1 MKMILFNQNPMI
13 TKLLESVS
21 KKLELSIE
29 NFNHYQELSVRLKE
43 DPEWLL
49 IADDECLEKLDQVDW
64 LELKEIIS
72 QNKNSVCMYK
82 KGNEA
87 QPFLEGF
94 EMKIKKPFLPT
105 EMLKVLQ
112 KKLGSDMSEL
122 EPSQN
127 LDPTQEVLETNW
139 DELENLGDL
148 EALAK
153 EEPNNEEQLLPTLDA
168 QEEKEEVKE
177 TPQKEEKPKDDE
189 TQEGDET
196 PKDEEVSKELET
208 QEKLEIPKE
217 ETQEE
222 QVKEQE
228 PIKEETQEIKEEK
241 QEETQDS
248 PSAQELEAMQEL
260 VKEIQENSNENKEE
274 TQESAE
280 IPQDKEIQEVVT
292 EKTQVQELEV
302 PKEKT
307 QESAEALQETQAHE
321 LEKQE
326 IAETPQ
332 EKEKQE
338 IAETPQEK
346 EKQEIAETPQEKEKQ
361 EIAETPQEKEKQ
373 EIAETPQELEIPQA
387 QEKETPQEETQEKET
402 PQEETQEK
410 ETPQEETQEKETP
423 QEETQETETQN
434 QETPP
439 KVQEETK
446 EKTQEDNYES
456 IEDIPEPVM
465 AKAMG
470 EELPFLNE
478 AVAKTPN
485 NENDTETPK
494 ESDIK
499 TSQEKEES
507 DKTSSPLELRLNLQ
521 DLLKS
526 LNQESLKSLLE
537 NKTLSIKITLEDKK
551 PDA

>member
-21 KKLELSIE
+21 KKLELPME
-29 NFNHYQELSVRLKE
+29 NFNRYQELSTRLKE
-43 DPEWLL
+43 DPEWIL

-94 EMKIKKPFLPT
+94 EMKMKKPFLPT
-105 EMLKVLQ
+105 EVLKILK
-112 KKLGSDMSEL
+112 KKLGSNASEL

-127 LDPTQEVLETNW
+127 LDPAQEVLETNW

-148 EALAK
+148 EALVQ
-153 EEPNNEEQLLPTLDA
+153 EEPNNEEQLLPTLND

-177 TPQKEEKPKDDE
+177 EVKETPQEEEKPKDDE
-189 TQEGDET
+189 TQENET
-196 PKDEEVSKELET
+196 PKDEEVSKELEM
-208 QEKLEIPKE
+208 QEEAKE
-217 ETQEE
+217 EEQEEVKEEE

-228 PIKEETQEIKEEK
+228 SIKEETQEIKEEK
-241 QEETQDS
+241 QEKTQDS

-260 VKEIQENSNENKEE
+260 VKEIQENSNGQEDKKETQEKE
-274 TQESAE
+274 TQES
-280 IPQDKEIQEVVT
+280 
-292 EKTQVQELEV
+292 
-302 PKEKT
+302 
-307 QESAEALQETQAHE
+307 
-321 LEKQE
+321 
-326 IAETPQ
+326 AETPQ

-338 IAETPQEK
+338 LEIPQETPQETPQEK
-346 EKQEIAETPQEKEKQ
+346 ETQK
-361 EIAETPQEKEKQ
+361 
-373 EIAETPQELEIPQA
+373 L
-387 QEKETPQEETQEKET
+387 ETPQEETQENTETPQELEKQELETQEKTQESAET
-402 PQEETQEK
+402 PQEEIQENTEKTQK
-410 ETPQEETQEKETP
+410 LETQE
-423 QEETQETETQN
+423 
-434 QETPP
+434 
-439 KVQEETK
+439 
-446 EKTQEDNYES
+446 DHYES

-465 AKAMG
+465 AQAMG

-494 ESDIK
+494 ESAIK
-499 TSQEKEES
+499 TPQEKEES

>member
-29 NFNHYQELSVRLKE
+29 NFNHYQELSVHLKK

-64 LELKEIIS
+64 LELKETIS

-82 KGNEA
+82 KGNEV

-112 KKLGSDMSEL
+112 KKLGSNASEL

-153 EEPNNEEQLLPTLDA
+153 EEPNNEEQLLPTLND
-168 QEEKEEVKE
+168 QEEKEEIKE

-189 TQEGDET
+189 TQESET

-217 ETQEE
+217 ETQE
-222 QVKEQE
+222 QE

-248 PSAQELEAMQEL
+248 PSTQELEAMQEL
-260 VKEIQENSNENKEE
+260 VKEIQENSNEDKKE
-274 TQESAE
+274 TQESTE

-292 EKTQVQELEV
+292 EKTQVQELEI

-326 IAETPQ
+326 NAETPQ

-338 IAETPQEK
+338 NT
-346 EKQEIAETPQEKEKQ
+346 
-361 EIAETPQEKEKQ
+361 
-373 EIAETPQELEIPQA
+373 ETPQELEIPQA

-402 PQEETQEK
+402 PQTQD
-410 ETPQEETQEKETP
+410 ETPQE
-423 QEETQETETQN
+423 
-434 QETPP
+434 
-439 KVQEETK
+439 
-446 EKTQEDNYES
+446 DHYES

-478 AVAKTPN
+478 AVSKTPN

-499 TSQEKEES
+499 TPQEKEES

-551 PDA
+551 PNA

>member
-13 TKLLESVS
+13 AKLLESVS

-29 NFNHYQELSVRLKE
+29 NFNHYQELSAHLKK

-64 LELKEIIS
+64 LELKETIS

-112 KKLGSDMSEL
+112 KKLGSNASEL

-127 LDPTQEVLETNW
+127 LDPTQEILETNW

-153 EEPNNEEQLLPTLDA
+153 EEPNNEEQLLPTLDV

-189 TQEGDET
+189 TQEGET

-248 PSAQELEAMQEL
+248 PSVQELEAMQEL
-260 VKEIQENSNENKEE
+260 VKEIQENSNDQENKKE
-274 TQESAE
+274 TQEIAE

-292 EKTQVQELEV
+292 EKTQAQELEI

-332 EKEKQE
+332 EKETPQ
-338 IAETPQEK
+338 AQDETPQE
-346 EKQEIAETPQEKEKQ
+346 
-361 EIAETPQEKEKQ
+361 
-373 EIAETPQELEIPQA
+373 
-387 QEKETPQEETQEKET
+387 
-402 PQEETQEK
+402 
-410 ETPQEETQEKETP
+410 
-423 QEETQETETQN
+423 
-434 QETPP
+434 
-439 KVQEETK
+439 
-446 EKTQEDNYES
+446 DHYES

-478 AVAKTPN
+478 AVAKIPN

-499 TSQEKEES
+499 APQEKEGS

>member
-21 KKLELSIE
+21 KKLELSME
-29 NFNHYQELSVRLKE
+29 DFNRYQELSTRLKE
-43 DPEWLL
+43 DPEWIL

-105 EMLKVLQ
+105 EVLKVFQ
-112 KKLGSDMSEL
+112 KKLGSNMSEL

-148 EALAK
+148 EALVQ
-153 EEPNNEEQLLPTLDA
+153 EEPNNEEQLLPTLND
-168 QEEKEEVKE
+168 QEEKEEVKEEEKEEVKE
-177 TPQKEEKPKDDE
+177 TPQEEKPKDDE
-189 TQEGDET
+189 TQESET
-196 PKDEEVSKELET
+196 LKDEEVSKELET
-208 QEKLEIPKE
+208 QEELEIPKE
-217 ETQEE
+217 ETQE
-222 QVKEQE
+222 QVKKQE
-228 PIKEETQEIKEEK
+228 PTKEETQENKEEK
-241 QEETQDS
+241 QEKTQDS
-248 PSAQELEAMQEL
+248 PSVQELEAMQEL
-260 VKEIQENSNENKEE
+260 VKEIQENSNS
-274 TQESAE
+274 QE
-280 IPQDKEIQEVVT
+280 DKKEIQENT
-292 EKTQVQELEV
+292 EKTQKL
-302 PKEKT
+302 
-307 QESAEALQETQAHE
+307 
-321 LEKQE
+321 
-326 IAETPQ
+326 ETPQ
-332 EKEKQE
+332 DV
-338 IAETPQEK
+338 ETPQ
-346 EKQEIAETPQEKEKQ
+346 
-361 EIAETPQEKEKQ
+361 
-373 EIAETPQELEIPQA
+373 ETPQELEKQELETPQDVETP
-387 QEKETPQEETQEKET
+387 QELEKQELETPQEEIQENT
-402 PQEETQEK
+402 
-410 ETPQEETQEKETP
+410 
-423 QEETQETETQN
+423 
-434 QETPP
+434 
-439 KVQEETK
+439 
-446 EKTQEDNYES
+446 EKTQKLEIQEDHYES

-465 AKAMG
+465 AQAMG

-478 AVAKTPN
+478 SVAKIPN

-494 ESDIK
+494 ESAIK
-499 TSQEKEES
+499 TPQEKEES
-507 DKTSSPLELRLNLQ
+507 NKTSSPLELHLNLQ

>member
-13 TKLLESVS
+13 AKLLESVS
-21 KKLELSIE
+21 KKLELPME
-29 NFNHYQELSVRLKE
+29 NFNHYQELSTRLKK

-64 LELKEIIS
+64 LELKETIS

-105 EMLKVLQ
+105 EVLKILQ

-139 DELENLGDL
+139 DELESLGDL

-153 EEPNNEEQLLPTLDA
+153 EEPNNEEQLLPTLNTQEEKEEIKETP

-189 TQEGDET
+189 TQESEI

-217 ETQEE
+217 ETQ
-222 QVKEQE
+222 EQE

-260 VKEIQENSNENKEE
+260 VKEIQENSNGQENKEE

-280 IPQDKEIQEVVT
+280 ISQDKEIQEVVT
-292 EKTQVQELEV
+292 EKTQAQELEI

-332 EKEKQE
+332 E
-338 IAETPQEK
+338 
-346 EKQEIAETPQEKEKQ
+346 
-361 EIAETPQEKEKQ
+361 
-373 EIAETPQELEIPQA
+373 LEIPQA
-387 QEKETPQEETQEKET
+387 QEKETPQEETREIAETPQEKET
-402 PQEETQEK
+402 P
-410 ETPQEETQEKETP
+410 
-423 QEETQETETQN
+423 
-434 QETPP
+434 
-439 KVQEETK
+439 
-446 EKTQEDNYES
+446 KTQEDHYES

-485 NENDTETPK
+485 NESDTETSKNENDTETPK
-494 ESDIK
+494 KSVTE
-499 TSQEKEES
+499 TSKNENATETPQEKEES

>member
-1 MKMILFNQNPMI
+1 MKIILFNQNPMI

-21 KKLELSIE
+21 KKLELSME
-29 NFNHYQELSVRLKE
+29 DFNRYQELSTRLKE
-43 DPEWLL
+43 DPEWIL

-82 KGNEA
+82 KGNEV

-105 EMLKVLQ
+105 EVLKVLQ
-112 KKLGSDMSEL
+112 KKLGSNMSEL

-148 EALAK
+148 EALVQ
-153 EEPNNEEQLLPTLDA
+153 EEPNNEEQLLPTLND
-168 QEEKEEVKE
+168 QEEKEEVKEEEKEEVKE
-177 TPQKEEKPKDDE
+177 TPQEEKPKDDE
-189 TQEGDET
+189 TQEGET
-196 PKDEEVSKELET
+196 LKDEEVSKELET
-208 QEKLEIPKE
+208 QEELEIPKE
-217 ETQEE
+217 ETQE

-228 PIKEETQEIKEEK
+228 PIKEETQENKEEK
-241 QEETQDS
+241 QEKTQDS

-260 VKEIQENSNENKEE
+260 VKEIQENSNGQEDKKE
-274 TQESAE
+274 TQEN
-280 IPQDKEIQEVVT
+280 T
-292 EKTQVQELEV
+292 
-302 PKEKT
+302 
-307 QESAEALQETQAHE
+307 
-321 LEKQE
+321 
-326 IAETPQ
+326 ETPQ

-338 IAETPQEK
+338 LEKQELEKQEKTQESAETPQDV
-346 EKQEIAETPQEKEKQ
+346 ETPQE
-361 EIAETPQEKEKQ
+361 IPQELEK
-373 EIAETPQELEIPQA
+373 QELEIPQ
-387 QEKETPQEETQEKET
+387 EKETQKLETPQETSQESA
-402 PQEETQEK
+402 
-410 ETPQEETQEKETP
+410 
-423 QEETQETETQN
+423 
-434 QETPP
+434 
-439 KVQEETK
+439 
-446 EKTQEDNYES
+446 EKTQKLEIQEDHYES

-465 AKAMG
+465 AQAMG

-478 AVAKTPN
+478 SVAKIPN
-485 NENDTETPK
+485 NKNDTETPK
-494 ESDIK
+494 ESTIK
-499 TSQEKEES
+499 TPQEKEES
-507 DKTSSPLELRLNLQ
+507 NKTSSPLELRLNLQ

>member
-29 NFNHYQELSVRLKE
+29 NFNHYQELSAHLKK

-112 KKLGSDMSEL
+112 KKLGSNASEL

-153 EEPNNEEQLLPTLDA
+153 EEPNNEEQLLPTLDV
-168 QEEKEEVKE
+168 QEEKEEIKE
-177 TPQKEEKPKDDE
+177 MPQEEEKPKDDE
-189 TQEGDET
+189 TQESET

-228 PIKEETQEIKEEK
+228 PIKEEMQEIKEEK
-241 QEETQDS
+241 QEKTQDS

-260 VKEIQENSNENKEE
+260 VKEIQENSNGQENKKE

-292 EKTQVQELEV
+292 EKTQAQELEI

-307 QESAEALQETQAHE
+307 QESAEALQETQAQE

-326 IAETPQ
+326 NAETPQ

-338 IAETPQEK
+338 DTG
-346 EKQEIAETPQEKEKQ
+346 
-361 EIAETPQEKEKQ
+361 
-373 EIAETPQELEIPQA
+373 TPQELEIPQV
-387 QEKETPQEETQEKET
+387 QEKETPQEETQEKEMPQT
-402 PQEETQEK
+402 QDEKPQE
-410 ETPQEETQEKETP
+410 
-423 QEETQETETQN
+423 
-434 QETPP
+434 
-439 KVQEETK
+439 
-446 EKTQEDNYES
+446 DHYES

-478 AVAKTPN
+478 AVAKIPN

-499 TSQEKEES
+499 APQEKEES

-551 PDA
+551 PNA

>member
-21 KKLELSIE
+21 KKLELSME
-29 NFNHYQELSVRLKE
+29 DFNRYQELSTRLKE
-43 DPEWLL
+43 DPKWIL

-105 EMLKVLQ
+105 EVLKVLQ
-112 KKLGSDMSEL
+112 KKLGSNMSV

-148 EALAK
+148 EALVQ
-153 EEPNNEEQLLPTLDA
+153 EEPNNEEQLLPTLNN
-168 QEEKEEVKE
+168 QKEKEEVKEEEKEEVKE
-177 TPQKEEKPKDDE
+177 TPQEEKPKDDE
-189 TQEGDET
+189 IQESET
-196 PKDEEVSKELET
+196 LKDEEVSKELET
-208 QEKLEIPKE
+208 QEELEIPKE
-217 ETQEE
+217 ETQE
-222 QVKEQE
+222 QAKEQE
-228 PIKEETQEIKEEK
+228 PIKEETQENKEEK
-241 QEETQDS
+241 QEKTQDS

-260 VKEIQENSNENKEE
+260 VKEIQENSNGQEDKKE
-274 TQESAE
+274 TQEN
-280 IPQDKEIQEVVT
+280 T
-292 EKTQVQELEV
+292 
-302 PKEKT
+302 
-307 QESAEALQETQAHE
+307 
-321 LEKQE
+321 
-326 IAETPQ
+326 ETPQ
-332 EKEKQE
+332 EKETQKL
-338 IAETPQEK
+338 ETPQDVET
-346 EKQEIAETPQEKEKQ
+346 QDVEI
-361 EIAETPQEKEKQ
+361 
-373 EIAETPQELEIPQA
+373 
-387 QEKETPQEETQEKET
+387 PQEETQEKET
-402 PQEETQEK
+402 PQETPQEK
-410 ETPQEETQEKETP
+410 ETQESTETPQENTETPQESAETPQEKETQELEIP
-423 QEETQETETQN
+423 QN
-434 QETPP
+434 VETP
-439 KVQEETK
+439 Q
-446 EKTQEDNYES
+446 EKTQKLEAQKDHYES

-465 AKAMG
+465 AQAMG

-478 AVAKTPN
+478 SVAKTSN
-485 NENDTETPK
+485 NKNDTETPK
-494 ESDIK
+494 ESVIK
-499 TSQEKEES
+499 TPQEKEES

>member
-29 NFNHYQELSVRLKE
+29 NFNHYQELSAHLKK

-94 EMKIKKPFLPT
+94 EMKMKKPFLPT
-105 EMLKVLQ
+105 EVLKILQ

-153 EEPNNEEQLLPTLDA
+153 EEPNNEEQLLPTLND
-168 QEEKEEVKE
+168 QEEKEEIKKEEKEEIKKEEKEEIKE
-177 TPQKEEKPKDDE
+177 TPQEEEKSKDDE
-189 TQEGDET
+189 TQESET
-196 PKDEEVSKELET
+196 LKDKEVSKELET

-217 ETQEE
+217 KTQEE
-222 QVKEQE
+222 QVTEQE

-248 PSAQELEAMQEL
+248 PSVQELEAMQEL
-260 VKEIQENSNENKEE
+260 VKEIQENSNGQEDKKETQENAETPQEKETQELEIPKEEIQEE
-274 TQESAE
+274 TQEA
-280 IPQDKEIQEVVT
+280 VT
-292 EKTQVQELEV
+292 ETPQ
-302 PKEKT
+302 T
-307 QESAEALQETQAHE
+307 QEST
-321 LEKQE
+321 
-326 IAETPQ
+326 ETPQ

-338 IAETPQEK
+338 IAETPQK
-346 EKQEIAETPQEKEKQ
+346 
-361 EIAETPQEKEKQ
+361 
-373 EIAETPQELEIPQA
+373 LEIPQA
-387 QEKETPQEETQEKET
+387 QEKETPQEETQE
-402 PQEETQEK
+402 
-410 ETPQEETQEKETP
+410 
-423 QEETQETETQN
+423 
-434 QETPP
+434 
-439 KVQEETK
+439 
-446 EKTQEDNYES
+446 DHYES

-485 NENDTETPK
+485 NENDTETP
-494 ESDIK
+494 
-499 TSQEKEES
+499 QEKEES
-507 DKTSSPLELRLNLQ
+507 DKTSSPLELCLNLQ

-551 PDA
+551 PNA

>member
-21 KKLELSIE
+21 KKLELPME
-29 NFNHYQELSVRLKE
+29 NFNHYQELSTRLKE
-43 DPEWLL
+43 DPEWIL

-112 KKLGSDMSEL
+112 KKLGSNISEL

-153 EEPNNEEQLLPTLDA
+153 EEPNNEEQLLPTLDV
-168 QEEKEEVKE
+168 QEEKEEIKE

-189 TQEGDET
+189 TQESET

-260 VKEIQENSNENKEE
+260 VKEIQENSNEDKKE
-274 TQESAE
+274 TQENAE
-280 IPQDKEIQEVVT
+280 IPQEEAQEKETQGNAETPQEAPQDVENQAQENQAQEIQDKEIQDKEIQDKEIQE
-292 EKTQVQELEV
+292 
-302 PKEKT
+302 T
-307 QESAEALQETQAHE
+307 QEIQENT
-321 LEKQE
+321 
-326 IAETPQ
+326 
-332 EKEKQE
+332 
-338 IAETPQEK
+338 
-346 EKQEIAETPQEKEKQ
+346 
-361 EIAETPQEKEKQ
+361 
-373 EIAETPQELEIPQA
+373 ETPQELEIPQV
-387 QEKETPQEETQEKET
+387 QEKETPQEEIQEKET
-402 PQEETQEK
+402 PK
-410 ETPQEETQEKETP
+410 
-423 QEETQETETQN
+423 N
-434 QETPP
+434 QE
-439 KVQEETK
+439 
-446 EKTQEDNYES
+446 DHYES

-478 AVAKTPN
+478 AVAKIPN
-485 NENDTETPK
+485 NENDTETLK

-499 TSQEKEES
+499 TPQEKEESTETPQEKEES

-551 PDA
+551 PNA

>member
-13 TKLLESVS
+13 EKLLESVS

-29 NFNHYQELSVRLKE
+29 NFNHYQELSARLKG

-64 LELKEIIS
+64 LELKETIS

-82 KGNEA
+82 KGNES

-105 EMLKVLQ
+105 EVLKILQ
-112 KKLGSDMSEL
+112 KKLGSNASEL

-127 LDPTQEVLETNW
+127 LDPTQEILETNW

-148 EALAK
+148 GALAK
-153 EEPNNEEQLLPTLDA
+153 EEPNNEEQLLPTLDVQEEKEEVK

-177 TPQKEEKPKDDE
+177 TPQEEEKPKDDE
-189 TQEGDET
+189 TQESET

-208 QEKLEIPKE
+208 QEQVKEEIKE
-217 ETQEE
+217 ETQKEVKEE
-222 QVKEQE
+222 IKEETQEQE
-228 PIKEETQEIKEEK
+228 PIKEETQENKEEK

-260 VKEIQENSNENKEE
+260 VKEIQENSNDQENKKETQETQETQENAETPQDIETQELEIPKEE
-274 TQESAE
+274 TQEVA
-280 IPQDKEIQEVVT
+280 
-292 EKTQVQELEV
+292 EKTQVQG
-302 PKEKT
+302 
-307 QESAEALQETQAHE
+307 
-321 LEKQE
+321 LEKEE

-332 EKEKQE
+332 EKEIQE
-338 IAETPQEK
+338 TQD
-346 EKQEIAETPQEKEKQ
+346 
-361 EIAETPQEKEKQ
+361 
-373 EIAETPQELEIPQA
+373 ETPQELEVQDEKLQENETPKDENMQESVQNL
-387 QEKETPQEETQEKET
+387 QEKETQELETPQTQDET
-402 PQEETQEK
+402 PQEDHYK
-410 ETPQEETQEKETP
+410 
-423 QEETQETETQN
+423 
-434 QETPP
+434 
-439 KVQEETK
+439 
-446 EKTQEDNYES
+446 S

-494 ESDIK
+494 ESVTE
-499 TSQEKEES
+499 TSKNENDTETQQEKEES

-551 PDA
+551 PNA

>member
-21 KKLELSIE
+21 KKLELSME
-29 NFNHYQELSVRLKE
+29 DFNRYQELSTRLKE
-43 DPEWLL
+43 DSEWIL

-64 LELKEIIS
+64 LELKETIS

-105 EMLKVLQ
+105 EVLKVLQ
-112 KKLGSDMSEL
+112 KKLGSNMSEL

-148 EALAK
+148 EALVQ
-153 EEPNNEEQLLPTLDA
+153 EEPNNEEQLLPTLND
-168 QEEKEEVKE
+168 QEEKEEVKEEEKEEVKE
-177 TPQKEEKPKDDE
+177 TPQEEEKPKDDE
-189 TQEGDET
+189 VQEGET
-196 PKDEEVSKELET
+196 LKDEEVSKELET
-208 QEKLEIPKE
+208 QEELEIPKE
-217 ETQEE
+217 ETQE

-241 QEETQDS
+241 QEETQEEVKEETQEQVKEQEPIKEETQEIKEEKQEKTQDS

-260 VKEIQENSNENKEE
+260 VKEIQENSNGQEDKKE
-274 TQESAE
+274 TQEN
-280 IPQDKEIQEVVT
+280 T
-292 EKTQVQELEV
+292 
-302 PKEKT
+302 
-307 QESAEALQETQAHE
+307 
-321 LEKQE
+321 
-326 IAETPQ
+326 ETPQ

-338 IAETPQEK
+338 LETPQEK
-346 EKQEIAETPQEKEKQ
+346 EKQELETQEKTQESAGTPQEKTQK
-361 EIAETPQEKEKQ
+361 
-373 EIAETPQELEIPQA
+373 L
-387 QEKETPQEETQEKET
+387 ETQE
-402 PQEETQEK
+402 
-410 ETPQEETQEKETP
+410 
-423 QEETQETETQN
+423 
-434 QETPP
+434 
-439 KVQEETK
+439 
-446 EKTQEDNYES
+446 DHYES

-465 AKAMG
+465 AQAMG
-470 EELPFLNE
+470 EELPFLSE
-478 AVAKTPN
+478 AVAKIPN

-494 ESDIK
+494 ESVIK
-499 TSQEKEES
+499 TPQEKEES

-537 NKTLSIKITLEDKK
+537 NKTLNIKITLEDKK

>member
-21 KKLELSIE
+21 KKLELLME
-29 NFNHYQELSVRLKE
+29 NFNHYQELSARLKK
-43 DPEWLL
+43 DPEWIL

-105 EMLKVLQ
+105 EVLKILQ
-112 KKLGSDMSEL
+112 KKLGSNASDL

-153 EEPNNEEQLLPTLDA
+153 EEPNNEEQLLPTLND

-177 TPQKEEKPKDDE
+177 EKEEIKEEEKEEIKETPQEEEKPKDDE
-189 TQEGDET
+189 IQEGET
-196 PKDEEVSKELET
+196 LKNKEVSKKLEMQEELET
-208 QEKLEIPKE
+208 PQTQEVAETSQEQEQVREEMQEVQEEKQEQVKE

-222 QVKEQE
+222 PIKEQE
-228 PIKEETQEIKEEK
+228 PIKEETQEITETPQETQEK
-241 QEETQDS
+241 TQDS

-260 VKEIQENSNENKEE
+260 VKEIQENSNGQENKKE
-274 TQESAE
+274 TQES
-280 IPQDKEIQEVVT
+280 T
-292 EKTQVQELEV
+292 
-302 PKEKT
+302 
-307 QESAEALQETQAHE
+307 
-321 LEKQE
+321 
-326 IAETPQ
+326 ETPQ
-332 EKEKQE
+332 
-338 IAETPQEK
+338 
-346 EKQEIAETPQEKEKQ
+346 
-361 EIAETPQEKEKQ
+361 
-373 EIAETPQELEIPQA
+373 ETPQELEIPQ
-387 QEKETPQEETQEKET
+387 EKETQELEIPKEETQESAKSFQETQAQELEKQENTET
-402 PQEETQEK
+402 PQAQDKETQE
-410 ETPQEETQEKETP
+410 
-423 QEETQETETQN
+423 
-434 QETPP
+434 
-439 KVQEETK
+439 
-446 EKTQEDNYES
+446 DHYES

-478 AVAKTPN
+478 AVAKIPN

-499 TSQEKEES
+499 TPQEKEES
-507 DKTSSPLELRLNLQ
+507 DKISSPLELRLNLQ

-551 PDA
+551 PNA

>member
-21 KKLELSIE
+21 KKLELSME
-29 NFNHYQELSVRLKE
+29 DFNRYQELPTRLKE
-43 DPEWLL
+43 DPEWIL

-105 EMLKVLQ
+105 EVLKILQ
-112 KKLGSDMSEL
+112 KKLGSNMSEL

-148 EALAK
+148 EALVQ
-153 EEPNNEEQLLPTLDA
+153 EEPNNEEQLLPTLNA

-177 TPQKEEKPKDDE
+177 TPQEEEKPKDDE
-189 TQEGDET
+189 VQEGET
-196 PKDEEVSKELET
+196 QKNEEVSKELET
-208 QEKLEIPKE
+208 QEELEIPKE
-217 ETQEE
+217 ETQE

-228 PIKEETQEIKEEK
+228 PIKEETQEQVKEQEPIKEETQENKEEK
-241 QEETQDS
+241 QEKTQDS
-248 PSAQELEAMQEL
+248 PSTQELEAMQEL
-260 VKEIQENSNENKEE
+260 VKEIQENSNGQEDKKE
-274 TQESAE
+274 TQENTETPQDVE
-280 IPQDKEIQEVVT
+280 IPQELEKQEL
-292 EKTQVQELEV
+292 EKQVQELETPQDV
-302 PKEKT
+302 EIP
-307 QESAEALQETQAHE
+307 QEST
-321 LEKQE
+321 
-326 IAETPQ
+326 ETPQ
-332 EKEKQE
+332 EGIQE
-338 IAETPQEK
+338 S
-346 EKQEIAETPQEKEKQ
+346 
-361 EIAETPQEKEKQ
+361 
-373 EIAETPQELEIPQA
+373 AETPQELEKQELETPQDV
-387 QEKETPQEETQEKET
+387 ETPQETPQEKEI
-402 PQEETQEK
+402 PQENT
-410 ETPQEETQEKETP
+410 ETPQKLEAQK
-423 QEETQETETQN
+423 
-434 QETPP
+434 
-439 KVQEETK
+439 
-446 EKTQEDNYES
+446 DHYES

-465 AKAMG
+465 AQAMG

-494 ESDIK
+494 ESVIK
-499 TSQEKEES
+499 TPQEKEES

>member
-29 NFNHYQELSVRLKE
+29 NFNHYQELSARLKE

-82 KGNEA
+82 KGNEV
-87 QPFLEGF
+87 QPFLEDF
-94 EMKIKKPFLPT
+94 EVKIKKPFLPT

-112 KKLGSDMSEL
+112 KKLGSNISEL

-177 TPQKEEKPKDDE
+177 TPQKEKPKDDE
-189 TQEGDET
+189 TQESET

-217 ETQEE
+217 KTQEE
-222 QVKEQE
+222 VKEEIKEEVQE
-228 PIKEETQEIKEEK
+228 EVKEETQEIKEEK

-248 PSAQELEAMQEL
+248 PSVQELEAMQEL
-260 VKEIQENSNENKEE
+260 VKEIQENSNGQEDKEE
-274 TQESAE
+274 TQENAE

-292 EKTQVQELEV
+292 EKTQAQELEI

-307 QESAEALQETQAHE
+307 QESAEALQETQAQE

-326 IAETPQ
+326 NAETPQ
-332 EKEKQE
+332 D
-338 IAETPQEK
+338 I
-346 EKQEIAETPQEKEKQ
+346 
-361 EIAETPQEKEKQ
+361 
-373 EIAETPQELEIPQA
+373 EIPQA

-402 PQEETQEK
+402 PKDESMQESAQNLQDK
-410 ETPQEETQEKETP
+410 ETPQEETQE
-423 QEETQETETQN
+423 
-434 QETPP
+434 
-439 KVQEETK
+439 
-446 EKTQEDNYES
+446 DHYES

-478 AVAKTPN
+478 AVAKIPN
-485 NENDTETPK
+485 NENDTETLK
-494 ESDIK
+494 ESNIK
-499 TSQEKEES
+499 TPQEKEESTEIPQEKEES

-551 PDA
+551 PNA

>member
-21 KKLELSIE
+21 KKLELSVE
-29 NFNHYQELSVRLKE
+29 NFNRYQELSTRLKE
-43 DPEWLL
+43 DPEWIL

-105 EMLKVLQ
+105 EVLKILQ
-112 KKLGSDMSEL
+112 KKLGSNASEP

-148 EALAK
+148 EALAQ
-153 EEPNNEEQLLPTLDA
+153 EEPNNEEQLLPTLND
-168 QEEKEEVKE
+168 QEEKEEIKGEVKE
-177 TPQKEEKPKDDE
+177 TPQEEEKPKDDE
-189 TQEGDET
+189 IQEGET
-196 PKDEEVSKELET
+196 LKNEEVSKELET
-208 QEKLEIPKE
+208 QEELEIPKE
-217 ETQEE
+217 ETQE
-222 QVKEQE
+222 QAKEQE

-241 QEETQDS
+241 QEKTQDS

-260 VKEIQENSNENKEE
+260 VKEIQENSNENKKE
-274 TQESAE
+274 TQEST
-280 IPQDKEIQEVVT
+280 K
-292 EKTQVQELEV
+292 
-302 PKEKT
+302 
-307 QESAEALQETQAHE
+307 SFQETQAQE

-326 IAETPQ
+326 NTETPQESTETPQ
-332 EKEKQE
+332 EKE
-338 IAETPQEK
+338 T
-346 EKQEIAETPQEKEKQ
+346 
-361 EIAETPQEKEKQ
+361 
-373 EIAETPQELEIPQA
+373 QELEIPKEET
-387 QEKETPQEETQEKET
+387 QESTETLQDQNVEIPQETEKQELETPKDETQENAETPQEETQEKET
-402 PQEETQEK
+402 
-410 ETPQEETQEKETP
+410 
-423 QEETQETETQN
+423 
-434 QETPP
+434 
-439 KVQEETK
+439 
-446 EKTQEDNYES
+446 QEDHYES

-478 AVAKTPN
+478 SVAKTPN
-485 NENDTETPK
+485 NENDIKTPK
-494 ESDIK
+494 ESVIK
-499 TSQEKEES
+499 TPQEKEES

>member
-29 NFNHYQELSVRLKE
+29 DFNHYQELSTHLKE
-43 DPEWLL
+43 DSEWIL

-105 EMLKVLQ
+105 EILKILQ
-112 KKLGSDMSEL
+112 KKLGSNMSEL

-148 EALAK
+148 EALVQ
-153 EEPNNEEQLLPTLDA
+153 EEPNNEEQLLPTLNM

-177 TPQKEEKPKDDE
+177 EVKETPQEEKPKDDE
-189 TQEGDET
+189 TQEGET
-196 PKDEEVSKELET
+196 LKDEEISKELET
-208 QEKLEIPKE
+208 QEELEIPKE
-217 ETQEE
+217 ETQE
-222 QVKEQE
+222 QAKEQE
-228 PIKEETQEIKEEK
+228 PIKEETQENKEEK
-241 QEETQDS
+241 QEKTQDS
-248 PSAQELEAMQEL
+248 PSVQELEAMQEL
-260 VKEIQENSNENKEE
+260 VKEIQENSNGQEDKKE
-274 TQESAE
+274 TQEN
-280 IPQDKEIQEVVT
+280 T
-292 EKTQVQELEV
+292 ETPQELE
-302 PKEKT
+302 KQELEKQEKT
-307 QESAEALQETQAHE
+307 QESAETPQDVETPQE

-326 IAETPQ
+326 LEKQEKTQESAETPQDVETPQELEKQELEKQEKTQESAETPQDVETPQELEKQELEKQEKTQESAETPQDKETQENTETPQ
-332 EKEKQE
+332 EKETQKL
-338 IAETPQEK
+338 ETPQK
-346 EKQEIAETPQEKEKQ
+346 
-361 EIAETPQEKEKQ
+361 
-373 EIAETPQELEIPQA
+373 L
-387 QEKETPQEETQEKET
+387 ETQE
-402 PQEETQEK
+402 
-410 ETPQEETQEKETP
+410 
-423 QEETQETETQN
+423 
-434 QETPP
+434 
-439 KVQEETK
+439 
-446 EKTQEDNYES
+446 DHYES

-465 AKAMG
+465 AQAMG

-478 AVAKTPN
+478 SVAKIPN
-485 NENDTETPK
+485 NENNTETPK
-494 ESDIK
+494 ESVIK
-499 TSQEKEES
+499 TPQEKEES
-507 DKTSSPLELRLNLQ
+507 DKTSSLLELRLNLQ

>member
-13 TKLLESVS
+13 AKLLESVS

-29 NFNHYQELSVRLKE
+29 NFNHYQELSARLKE
-43 DPEWLL
+43 NQEWLL

-64 LELKEIIS
+64 LELKETIS

-94 EMKIKKPFLPT
+94 EMKMKKPFLPT
-105 EMLKVLQ
+105 EVLKILQ
-112 KKLGSDMSEL
+112 KKLGSNASEL

-153 EEPNNEEQLLPTLDA
+153 EEPNNEEQLLPTLDV

-177 TPQKEEKPKDDE
+177 TPQEEKPKDDE
-189 TQEGDET
+189 TQESET

-222 QVKEQE
+222 VKEEIKEEAQEEVKEETQEEQVKEQE
-228 PIKEETQEIKEEK
+228 PIKEETQENKEEK
-241 QEETQDS
+241 QEKTQDS
-248 PSAQELEAMQEL
+248 PSVQELEAMQEL
-260 VKEIQENSNENKEE
+260 VKEIQENSNDQENKEK

-302 PKEKT
+302 PKEKA
-307 QESAEALQETQAHE
+307 QESAEALQETQAQE
-321 LEKQE
+321 LEKE
-326 IAETPQ
+326 ENSETPQ
-332 EKEKQE
+332 DVEV
-338 IAETPQEK
+338 PQS
-346 EKQEIAETPQEKEKQ
+346 
-361 EIAETPQEKEKQ
+361 
-373 EIAETPQELEIPQA
+373 
-387 QEKETPQEETQEKET
+387 QEKETPQEETQEEIQENAET
-402 PQEETQEK
+402 PQEKETQE
-410 ETPQEETQEKETP
+410 
-423 QEETQETETQN
+423 
-434 QETPP
+434 
-439 KVQEETK
+439 
-446 EKTQEDNYES
+446 DHYES

-478 AVAKTPN
+478 AVAKIPN

-499 TSQEKEES
+499 APQEKEES
-507 DKTSSPLELRLNLQ
+507 DKTSSPLELHLNLQ

-551 PDA
+551 PNA

>member
-13 TKLLESVS
+13 EKLLESVS
-21 KKLELSIE
+21 KKLELSME
-29 NFNHYQELSVRLKE
+29 NFNHYQELSAHLKK

-64 LELKEIIS
+64 LELKETIS

-82 KGNEA
+82 KGNET

-105 EMLKVLQ
+105 EVLKILQ
-112 KKLGSDMSEL
+112 KKLGSNINEL

-153 EEPNNEEQLLPTLDA
+153 EEPNNEEQLLPTLNA
-168 QEEKEEVKE
+168 QEVETPKEETQEEVKKEEVKE
-177 TPQKEEKPKDDE
+177 MQEEIKEKEKQEVAENPQDKEKPKDDE
-189 TQEGDET
+189 TQGSVET

-208 QEKLEIPKE
+208 QEEVETPKE
-217 ETQEE
+217 EAQ
-222 QVKEQE
+222 EQE

-241 QEETQDS
+241 QEKTQDS

-260 VKEIQENSNENKEE
+260 VKEIQENSNDQENKKE
-274 TQESAE
+274 TQETQE
-280 IPQDKEIQEVVT
+280 TQENTETPQDI
-292 EKTQVQELEV
+292 KTQGLEV

-307 QESAEALQETQAHE
+307 QESAEALQETPQELEIPKEKTQESTESLQETQAHE

-332 EKEKQE
+332 E
-338 IAETPQEK
+338 
-346 EKQEIAETPQEKEKQ
+346 
-361 EIAETPQEKEKQ
+361 
-373 EIAETPQELEIPQA
+373 LEIPQS
-387 QEKETPQEETQEKET
+387 
-402 PQEETQEK
+402 
-410 ETPQEETQEKETP
+410 QEKETP
-423 QEETQETETQN
+423 QEETQETQETQEVVTE
-434 QETPP
+434 Q
-439 KVQEETK
+439 
-446 EKTQEDNYES
+446 TQEDHYES

-499 TSQEKEES
+499 TPQEKEES

>member
-21 KKLELSIE
+21 KKLELPME
-29 NFNHYQELSVRLKE
+29 NFNHYQELSARLKK
-43 DPEWLL
+43 DPEWIL

-82 KGNEA
+82 KGNES
-87 QPFLEGF
+87 QPFLESF

-112 KKLGSDMSEL
+112 KKLGSNASEL

-148 EALAK
+148 GALAK
-153 EEPNNEEQLLPTLDA
+153 EEPNNEEQLLPTLDV

-177 TPQKEEKPKDDE
+177 TPQEEKPKDDE
-189 TQEGDET
+189 TQESET

-222 QVKEQE
+222 VKEEIKEEAQEEVKEETQEEQVKEQE
-228 PIKEETQEIKEEK
+228 PIKEETQENKEEK
-241 QEETQDS
+241 QEKTQDS
-248 PSAQELEAMQEL
+248 PSVQELEAMQEL
-260 VKEIQENSNENKEE
+260 VKEIQENSNDQENKEK

-302 PKEKT
+302 PKEKA
-307 QESAEALQETQAHE
+307 QESAEALQETQAQE
-321 LEKQE
+321 LEKE
-326 IAETPQ
+326 ENSETPQ
-332 EKEKQE
+332 DVEV
-338 IAETPQEK
+338 PQS
-346 EKQEIAETPQEKEKQ
+346 
-361 EIAETPQEKEKQ
+361 
-373 EIAETPQELEIPQA
+373 

-402 PQEETQEK
+402 PQTQDEK
-410 ETPQEETQEKETP
+410 PQE
-423 QEETQETETQN
+423 
-434 QETPP
+434 
-439 KVQEETK
+439 
-446 EKTQEDNYES
+446 DHYES

-478 AVAKTPN
+478 SVAKTPN
-485 NENDTETPK
+485 NENATETPK
-494 ESDIK
+494 ESVTE
-499 TSQEKEES
+499 TSKNENDTETPQEKKES

-551 PDA
+551 PNA

>member
-29 NFNHYQELSVRLKE
+29 NFNHYQELSAHLKK

-87 QPFLEGF
+87 QPFLESF

-112 KKLGSDMSEL
+112 KKLGSNASEL

-148 EALAK
+148 ETLAK
-153 EEPNNEEQLLPTLDA
+153 EEPNNEEQLLPTLNA

-177 TPQKEEKPKDDE
+177 TPQEEEKPKDDE
-189 TQEGDET
+189 TQEGET
-196 PKDEEVSKELET
+196 SKDEEVSKELET
-208 QEKLEIPKE
+208 QEEVKE

-222 QVKEQE
+222 
-228 PIKEETQEIKEEK
+228 IKEETQEIKEEK

-260 VKEIQENSNENKEE
+260 VKEIQENSNGQEDKKE
-274 TQESAE
+274 TQENAE

-292 EKTQVQELEV
+292 EKTQAQELEI

-332 EKEKQE
+332 E
-338 IAETPQEK
+338 
-346 EKQEIAETPQEKEKQ
+346 
-361 EIAETPQEKEKQ
+361 
-373 EIAETPQELEIPQA
+373 LEIPQA
-387 QEKETPQEETQEKET
+387 QEKETPQEKEA
-402 PQEETQEK
+402 
-410 ETPQEETQEKETP
+410 
-423 QEETQETETQN
+423 
-434 QETPP
+434 
-439 KVQEETK
+439 
-446 EKTQEDNYES
+446 QEDHYES

-478 AVAKTPN
+478 AVAKIPN

-499 TSQEKEES
+499 TPQEKEES
-507 DKTSSPLELRLNLQ
+507 DKTSNPLELHLNLQ

>member
-21 KKLELSIE
+21 KKLELPME
-29 NFNHYQELSVRLKE
+29 NFNHYQELSTRLKE

-105 EMLKVLQ
+105 EVLKILQ
-112 KKLGSDMSEL
+112 KKLGSNASEL

-177 TPQKEEKPKDDE
+177 TPQEEEKPKEE
-189 TQEGDET
+189 TQEGET
-196 PKDEEVSKELET
+196 QKSEEVSKELET
-208 QEKLEIPKE
+208 QEEVKEETQEQAKKQEPIKE

-222 QVKEQE
+222 V
-228 PIKEETQEIKEEK
+228 KEETQEIKEEK
-241 QEETQDS
+241 QEKTQDS

-260 VKEIQENSNENKEE
+260 VKEIQENSNDQEDKKE

-302 PKEKT
+302 PKEKA
-307 QESAEALQETQAHE
+307 QESAEALQETQAQE
-321 LEKQE
+321 LEKE
-326 IAETPQ
+326 ENSETPQ
-332 EKEKQE
+332 DVEV
-338 IAETPQEK
+338 PQS
-346 EKQEIAETPQEKEKQ
+346 
-361 EIAETPQEKEKQ
+361 
-373 EIAETPQELEIPQA
+373 

-402 PQEETQEK
+402 PQTQDEK
-410 ETPQEETQEKETP
+410 PQE
-423 QEETQETETQN
+423 
-434 QETPP
+434 
-439 KVQEETK
+439 
-446 EKTQEDNYES
+446 DHYES

-465 AKAMG
+465 AQAMG

-478 AVAKTPN
+478 SVAKTPN
-485 NENDTETPK
+485 NENDTETLK
-494 ESDIK
+494 ESVIK
-499 TSQEKEES
+499 TPQEKEGS
-507 DKTSSPLELRLNLQ
+507 DKTSNPLELRLNLQ

>member
-13 TKLLESVS
+13 EKLLESVS

-29 NFNHYQELSVRLKE
+29 NFNHYQELSARLKE

-64 LELKEIIS
+64 LELKETIS

-112 KKLGSDMSEL
+112 KKLGSNMSEL

-127 LDPTQEVLETNW
+127 LDPTQEILETNW

-153 EEPNNEEQLLPTLDA
+153 EEPNNEEQLLPTLNEQEGETPKEEA
-168 QEEKEEVKE
+168 QEEVKKEEVKE
-177 TPQKEEKPKDDE
+177 MQEEIKEKEKQEVAESPQDEEKPKDDE
-189 TQEGDET
+189 TQGSVET

-208 QEKLEIPKE
+208 QEQVETPKE
-217 ETQEE
+217 ETQ
-222 QVKEQE
+222 EQE

-241 QEETQDS
+241 QEKTQDS

-260 VKEIQENSNENKEE
+260 VKEIQENSNDQENKKETQETQENTETPQDIETQELEIPKEEE
-274 TQESAE
+274 TQEVA
-280 IPQDKEIQEVVT
+280 
-292 EKTQVQELEV
+292 EKTQAQG
-302 PKEKT
+302 
-307 QESAEALQETQAHE
+307 
-321 LEKQE
+321 LEKEE

-332 EKEKQE
+332 ESEVQKSQD
-338 IAETPQEK
+338 
-346 EKQEIAETPQEKEKQ
+346 
-361 EIAETPQEKEKQ
+361 
-373 EIAETPQELEIPQA
+373 ETPQELEVQDEKLQENETPKDENMQESA
-387 QEKETPQEETQEKET
+387 QNLQEKETQELET
-402 PQEETQEK
+402 PQAQDETL
-410 ETPQEETQEKETP
+410 
-423 QEETQETETQN
+423 
-434 QETPP
+434 
-439 KVQEETK
+439 
-446 EKTQEDNYES
+446 QEDHYES

-470 EELPFLNE
+470 EKLPFL
-478 AVAKTPN
+478 
-485 NENDTETPK
+485 NENDTETPN
-494 ESDIK
+494 ESVIK
-499 TSQEKEES
+499 NPQEKEES
-507 DKTSSPLELRLNLQ
+507 DKTSSPLELHLNLQ

-551 PDA
+551 PNA

>member
-21 KKLELSIE
+21 KKLELSME
-29 NFNHYQELSVRLKE
+29 DFNRYQELSTRLKE
-43 DPEWLL
+43 DPEWIL

-105 EMLKVLQ
+105 EVLKILQ
-112 KKLGSDMSEL
+112 KKLGSNMSEL

-148 EALAK
+148 EALVQ
-153 EEPNNEEQLLPTLDA
+153 EEPNNEEQLLPTLND
-168 QEEKEEVKE
+168 QEEKEEIKEEEKEEVKEEEKEEVKE
-177 TPQKEEKPKDDE
+177 TPQEEEKPKDDE
-189 TQEGDET
+189 VQEGET
-196 PKDEEVSKELET
+196 QKNEEVSKELET
-208 QEKLEIPKE
+208 QEELEIPKE
-217 ETQEE
+217 ETQE

-228 PIKEETQEIKEEK
+228 PIKEETQENKEEK
-241 QEETQDS
+241 QEKTQDS
-248 PSAQELEAMQEL
+248 PSVQELEAMQEL
-260 VKEIQENSNENKEE
+260 VKEIQENSNSQEDKKE
-274 TQESAE
+274 TQEN
-280 IPQDKEIQEVVT
+280 T
-292 EKTQVQELEV
+292 ETPQELE
-302 PKEKT
+302 KQELEKQEKT
-307 QESAEALQETQAHE
+307 QESAETPQDV
-321 LEKQE
+321 
-326 IAETPQ
+326 ETPQ
-332 EKEKQE
+332 EKETQKLETPQDV
-338 IAETPQEK
+338 ETPQE
-346 EKQEIAETPQEKEKQ
+346 I
-361 EIAETPQEKEKQ
+361 
-373 EIAETPQELEIPQA
+373 PQELEK
-387 QEKETPQEETQEKET
+387 QELETPQEEIQENT
-402 PQEETQEK
+402 
-410 ETPQEETQEKETP
+410 
-423 QEETQETETQN
+423 
-434 QETPP
+434 
-439 KVQEETK
+439 
-446 EKTQEDNYES
+446 EKTQKLEIQEDHYES

-465 AKAMG
+465 AQAMG

-478 AVAKTPN
+478 SVAKIPN

-494 ESDIK
+494 KSVIK
-499 TSQEKEES
+499 TPQEKEES

-521 DLLKS
+521 NLLKS

>member
-13 TKLLESVS
+13 EKLLESVS

-29 NFNHYQELSVRLKE
+29 NFNHYQELSARLKK

-64 LELKEIIS
+64 LELKETIS

-82 KGNEA
+82 KGNES

-105 EMLKVLQ
+105 EVLKILQ
-112 KKLGSDMSEL
+112 KKLGSNASEL

-127 LDPTQEVLETNW
+127 LDPTQEILETNW

-153 EEPNNEEQLLPTLDA
+153 EEPNNEEQLLPTLNA

-177 TPQKEEKPKDDE
+177 TPQEEKKPKDDE
-189 TQEGDET
+189 TQGSVET

-208 QEKLEIPKE
+208 QEQVETPKE
-217 ETQEE
+217 ETQ
-222 QVKEQE
+222 EQE

-241 QEETQDS
+241 QEKTQDS

-260 VKEIQENSNENKEE
+260 VKEIQENSNENKKE

-302 PKEKT
+302 PKEKA
-307 QESAEALQETQAHE
+307 QESAEALQETQAQE
-321 LEKQE
+321 LEKE
-326 IAETPQ
+326 ENSETPQ
-332 EKEKQE
+332 DVEV
-338 IAETPQEK
+338 PQS
-346 EKQEIAETPQEKEKQ
+346 
-361 EIAETPQEKEKQ
+361 
-373 EIAETPQELEIPQA
+373 

-402 PQEETQEK
+402 PQTQDEK
-410 ETPQEETQEKETP
+410 PQE
-423 QEETQETETQN
+423 
-434 QETPP
+434 
-439 KVQEETK
+439 
-446 EKTQEDNYES
+446 DHYES

-494 ESDIK
+494 ESVTE
-499 TSQEKEES
+499 TSKNENATETPQEKEES

-537 NKTLSIKITLEDKK
+537 NKTLSIKITLEDKN
-551 PDA
+551 PHA

>member
-1 MKMILFNQNPMI
+1 MKIILFNQNPMI

-21 KKLELSIE
+21 KKLELSME
-29 NFNHYQELSVRLKE
+29 NFNRYQELSTRLKE
-43 DPEWLL
+43 DPEWIL

-105 EMLKVLQ
+105 EILKVLQ
-112 KKLGSDMSEL
+112 KKLGSNASEL

-148 EALAK
+148 EALVQ
-153 EEPNNEEQLLPTLDA
+153 EEPNNEEQLLPTLND

-177 TPQKEEKPKDDE
+177 EIKETPQEEKPKDDE
-189 TQEGDET
+189 IQEGET
-196 PKDEEVSKELET
+196 LKDEEVSKELET
-208 QEKLEIPKE
+208 QEELEIP
-217 ETQEE
+217 
-222 QVKEQE
+222 
-228 PIKEETQEIKEEK
+228 KEETQEIKEEK
-241 QEETQDS
+241 QEKTQEEVKEETQEQAKEQEPIKEETQDS

-260 VKEIQENSNENKEE
+260 VKEIQENSNGQEDKKETQENTETPQETEKQELEIPQELEKQELEIPQELEKQELEIPQDIEIPQEE

-280 IPQDKEIQEVVT
+280 TPQDVETPQENT
-292 EKTQVQELEV
+292 
-302 PKEKT
+302 
-307 QESAEALQETQAHE
+307 
-321 LEKQE
+321 
-326 IAETPQ
+326 ETPQ
-332 EKEKQE
+332 EKTQK
-338 IAETPQEK
+338 
-346 EKQEIAETPQEKEKQ
+346 
-361 EIAETPQEKEKQ
+361 
-373 EIAETPQELEIPQA
+373 L
-387 QEKETPQEETQEKET
+387 ETQE
-402 PQEETQEK
+402 
-410 ETPQEETQEKETP
+410 
-423 QEETQETETQN
+423 
-434 QETPP
+434 
-439 KVQEETK
+439 
-446 EKTQEDNYES
+446 DHYES

-478 AVAKTPN
+478 SVAKTSN

-494 ESDIK
+494 ESVIK
-499 TSQEKEES
+499 TPQEKEES
-507 DKTSSPLELRLNLQ
+507 IETPKESNKTSSPLELRLNLQ
-521 DLLKS
+521 DLLKN

>member
-21 KKLELSIE
+21 KKLELSVE
-29 NFNHYQELSVRLKE
+29 NFNHYQELSARLKE
-43 DPEWLL
+43 EPEWIL

-94 EMKIKKPFLPT
+94 EMKIQKPFLPT
-105 EMLKVLQ
+105 EILKILQ
-112 KKLGSDMSEL
+112 KKLGSNASEL

-168 QEEKEEVKE
+168 QEEKEEVKQEEKEEVKQEEKEEVKQEEKEEVKQEEKEEVKE

-189 TQEGDET
+189 TQESEI

-208 QEKLEIPKE
+208 QEELEIP
-217 ETQEE
+217 
-222 QVKEQE
+222 
-228 PIKEETQEIKEEK
+228 KEETQEIKEEK
-241 QEETQDS
+241 QEEIQDS

-260 VKEIQENSNENKEE
+260 VKEIQENSNGQENKEE
-274 TQESAE
+274 TQENAE

-292 EKTQVQELEV
+292 EKTQAQELEI

-326 IAETPQ
+326 NAETPQELEKQENTETPQ

-346 EKQEIAETPQEKEKQ
+346 E
-361 EIAETPQEKEKQ
+361 
-373 EIAETPQELEIPQA
+373 
-387 QEKETPQEETQEKET
+387 
-402 PQEETQEK
+402 
-410 ETPQEETQEKETP
+410 TP
-423 QEETQETETQN
+423 QEETQET
-434 QETPP
+434 QEVVTE
-439 KVQEETK
+439 Q
-446 EKTQEDNYES
+446 TQEDHYES

-478 AVAKTPN
+478 SVAETPN
-485 NENDTETPK
+485 SENATETPK
-494 ESDIK
+494 ESVTE
-499 TSQEKEES
+499 TSKNENNTETPQEKEES
-507 DKTSSPLELRLNLQ
+507 DKTSSPLELHLNLQ

-551 PDA
+551 PNA

>member
-13 TKLLESVS
+13 AKLLESVS
-21 KKLELSIE
+21 KKLELPME
-29 NFNHYQELSVRLKE
+29 NFNHYQELSAHLKK
-43 DPEWLL
+43 DPEWIL

-64 LELKEIIS
+64 LELKETIS

-82 KGNEA
+82 KGNEM

-94 EMKIKKPFLPT
+94 EVKIKKPFLPT

-112 KKLGSDMSEL
+112 KKLGSNINEL

-153 EEPNNEEQLLPTLDA
+153 EEPNNEEQLLPTLDV

-189 TQEGDET
+189 TQEGET

-228 PIKEETQEIKEEK
+228 PIKKETQEIKEEK
-241 QEETQDS
+241 QEKTQDS

-260 VKEIQENSNENKEE
+260 VKEIQENSNGQENKEE

-292 EKTQVQELEV
+292 EKTQAQELEI

-307 QESAEALQETQAHE
+307 QESTEALQETQAHE

-338 IAETPQEK
+338 IAETPQE
-346 EKQEIAETPQEKEKQ
+346 
-361 EIAETPQEKEKQ
+361 
-373 EIAETPQELEIPQA
+373 LEIPQA
-387 QEKETPQEETQEKET
+387 QDKETPQEETQE
-402 PQEETQEK
+402 
-410 ETPQEETQEKETP
+410 
-423 QEETQETETQN
+423 
-434 QETPP
+434 
-439 KVQEETK
+439 
-446 EKTQEDNYES
+446 DHYES

-478 AVAKTPN
+478 AVAKIPN

-494 ESDIK
+494 ESVTE
-499 TSQEKEES
+499 TSKNENATETPQEKEES

-551 PDA
+551 PNA

>member
-21 KKLELSIE
+21 KKLELSME
-29 NFNHYQELSVRLKE
+29 DFNRYQELSTRLKE
-43 DPEWLL
+43 EPEWIL

-105 EMLKVLQ
+105 EVLKILQ
-112 KKLGSDMSEL
+112 KKLGSNMSEL

-148 EALAK
+148 EALVQ
-153 EEPNNEEQLLPTLDA
+153 EEPNNEEQLLPTLND
-168 QEEKEEVKE
+168 QEEKEEVKEEEKEEVKE
-177 TPQKEEKPKDDE
+177 TPQEEKPKDDE
-189 TQEGDET
+189 IQEGET
-196 PKDEEVSKELET
+196 LKDEEVSKELET
-208 QEKLEIPKE
+208 QEELEIPKE
-217 ETQEE
+217 ETQE
-222 QVKEQE
+222 QAKEQE
-228 PIKEETQEIKEEK
+228 PIKEETQEQAKEQEPIKEETQENKEEK
-241 QEETQDS
+241 QEKTQDS
-248 PSAQELEAMQEL
+248 PSVQELEAMQEL
-260 VKEIQENSNENKEE
+260 VKEIQENSNGQEDKKE
-274 TQESAE
+274 TQEN
-280 IPQDKEIQEVVT
+280 T
-292 EKTQVQELEV
+292 
-302 PKEKT
+302 
-307 QESAEALQETQAHE
+307 
-321 LEKQE
+321 
-326 IAETPQ
+326 ETPQ
-332 EKEKQE
+332 EKETQK
-338 IAETPQEK
+338 
-346 EKQEIAETPQEKEKQ
+346 
-361 EIAETPQEKEKQ
+361 
-373 EIAETPQELEIPQA
+373 L
-387 QEKETPQEETQEKET
+387 ETPQEEIQENTET
-402 PQEETQEK
+402 PQKLEI
-410 ETPQEETQEKETP
+410 
-423 QEETQETETQN
+423 
-434 QETPP
+434 
-439 KVQEETK
+439 
-446 EKTQEDNYES
+446 QEDRYES

-465 AKAMG
+465 AQAMG

-478 AVAKTPN
+478 SVAKIPN

-494 ESDIK
+494 ESVIK
-499 TSQEKEES
+499 TPQEKEES

>member
-21 KKLELSIE
+21 KKLELPME
-29 NFNHYQELSVRLKE
+29 NFNHYQELSTRLKE
-43 DPEWLL
+43 DPEWIL

-64 LELKEIIS
+64 LELKETIS

-82 KGNEA
+82 KGNET

-105 EMLKVLQ
+105 EVLKILQ
-112 KKLGSDMSEL
+112 KKLGSNINEL

-148 EALAK
+148 EALVQ
-153 EEPNNEEQLLPTLDA
+153 EEPNNEEQLLPTLND

-177 TPQKEEKPKDDE
+177 EEKEEIKETPQEEEKPKDDE
-189 TQEGDET
+189 TQEGET
-196 PKDEEVSKELET
+196 LKDKEVSKELEMQEEVKEET
-208 QEKLEIPKE
+208 QEVAETPQEQEQVKE

-228 PIKEETQEIKEEK
+228 SIKEETQENKEKK
-241 QEETQDS
+241 QEKTQNS

-260 VKEIQENSNENKEE
+260 VKEIQENSNGQEDKKE
-274 TQESAE
+274 TQENAKTPQDVENPQENAE
-280 IPQDKEIQEVVT
+280 IPQKEAQE
-292 EKTQVQELEV
+292 
-302 PKEKT
+302 KET
-307 QESAEALQETQAHE
+307 QEN
-321 LEKQE
+321 
-326 IAETPQ
+326 AETPQ
-332 EKEKQE
+332 EKE
-338 IAETPQEK
+338 
-346 EKQEIAETPQEKEKQ
+346 
-361 EIAETPQEKEKQ
+361 
-373 EIAETPQELEIPQA
+373 
-387 QEKETPQEETQEKET
+387 
-402 PQEETQEK
+402 
-410 ETPQEETQEKETP
+410 
-423 QEETQETETQN
+423 
-434 QETPP
+434 
-439 KVQEETK
+439 
-446 EKTQEDNYES
+446 TQEDHYES

-478 AVAKTPN
+478 AVAKIPN

-499 TSQEKEES
+499 TPQEKEES

>member
-1 MKMILFNQNPMI
+1 MKIILFNQNPMI

-21 KKLELSIE
+21 KKLELSME
-29 NFNHYQELSVRLKE
+29 DFNHYQELPTRLKE
-43 DPEWLL
+43 DPEWIL

-105 EMLKVLQ
+105 EVLKVLQ
-112 KKLGSDMSEL
+112 KKLGSNMSEL

-148 EALAK
+148 EALVQ
-153 EEPNNEEQLLPTLDA
+153 EEPNNEEQLLPTLNA

-177 TPQKEEKPKDDE
+177 EEKEEVKEEEKPKDDE
-189 TQEGDET
+189 IQESET
-196 PKDEEVSKELET
+196 LKDEEISKELET
-208 QEKLEIPKE
+208 QEELEIPKE
-217 ETQEE
+217 ETQE
-222 QVKEQE
+222 QAKEQE
-228 PIKEETQEIKEEK
+228 PIKEETQENKEEK
-241 QEETQDS
+241 QEKTQEEVKEETQENKEEKQEKTQDS
-248 PSAQELEAMQEL
+248 PSTQELEAMQEL
-260 VKEIQENSNENKEE
+260 VKEIQENSNGQEDKKE
-274 TQESAE
+274 TQEN
-280 IPQDKEIQEVVT
+280 T
-292 EKTQVQELEV
+292 ETPQELE
-302 PKEKT
+302 KQKLEKQEKT
-307 QESAEALQETQAHE
+307 QESAE
-321 LEKQE
+321 
-326 IAETPQ
+326 TPQ
-332 EKEKQE
+332 EEIQE
-338 IAETPQEK
+338 NT
-346 EKQEIAETPQEKEKQ
+346 
-361 EIAETPQEKEKQ
+361 
-373 EIAETPQELEIPQA
+373 
-387 QEKETPQEETQEKET
+387 ETPQEEIQENTET
-402 PQEETQEK
+402 PQEEIQENT
-410 ETPQEETQEKETP
+410 ETPQKLEAQK
-423 QEETQETETQN
+423 
-434 QETPP
+434 
-439 KVQEETK
+439 
-446 EKTQEDNYES
+446 DHYES

-465 AKAMG
+465 AQAMG

-478 AVAKTPN
+478 SVAKIPN

-494 ESDIK
+494 KSVIK
-499 TSQEKEES
+499 TPQEKEESTETPKES

>member
-1 MKMILFNQNPMI
+1 MKIILFNQNPMI

-21 KKLELSIE
+21 KKLELSME
-29 NFNHYQELSVRLKE
+29 DFNRYQELSTRLKE
-43 DPEWLL
+43 EPEWIL

-82 KGNEA
+82 KGHEA

-105 EMLKVLQ
+105 EVLKILQ
-112 KKLGSDMSEL
+112 KKLGSNASEL

-148 EALAK
+148 EALVQ
-153 EEPNNEEQLLPTLDA
+153 EEPNNEEQLLPTLND

-177 TPQKEEKPKDDE
+177 EVKETPQEEEKPKDDE
-189 TQEGDET
+189 IQEGET
-196 PKDEEVSKELET
+196 LKDEEVSKELET
-208 QEKLEIPKE
+208 QEKIKE
-217 ETQEE
+217 ETQE
-222 QVKEQE
+222 QAKEQE
-228 PIKEETQEIKEEK
+228 PIKEETQENTEKK
-241 QEETQDS
+241 QEKTQENTEKKQEKTQDS
-248 PSAQELEAMQEL
+248 PSVQELEAMQEL
-260 VKEIQENSNENKEE
+260 VKEIQENSNGQEDKKETQEKE
-274 TQESAE
+274 TQES
-280 IPQDKEIQEVVT
+280 
-292 EKTQVQELEV
+292 
-302 PKEKT
+302 
-307 QESAEALQETQAHE
+307 
-321 LEKQE
+321 
-326 IAETPQ
+326 AETPQ

-338 IAETPQEK
+338 LETPQEK
-346 EKQEIAETPQEKEKQ
+346 ETQKLETPQEETKENAKALQETQTQELETPQDVETPQEKETQ
-361 EIAETPQEKEKQ
+361 ELETQESTEIPQEK
-373 EIAETPQELEIPQA
+373 T
-387 QEKETPQEETQEKET
+387 QEKETQEKET
-402 PQEETQEK
+402 QEK
-410 ETPQEETQEKETP
+410 ETQETP
-423 QEETQETETQN
+423 QEISQESTEKTQKLETQETP
-434 QETPP
+434 QEIS
-439 KVQEETK
+439 QEST
-446 EKTQEDNYES
+446 EKTQKLETQEDHYES

-465 AKAMG
+465 AQAMG

-478 AVAKTPN
+478 SVAKTSN

-494 ESDIK
+494 KSVIK
-499 TSQEKEES
+499 TPQEKEES

>member
-1 MKMILFNQNPMI
+1 MKIILFNQNPMI

-21 KKLELSIE
+21 KKLELSME
-29 NFNHYQELSVRLKE
+29 DFNRYEELSTCLKE
-43 DPEWLL
+43 EPEWIL
-49 IADDECLEKLDQVDW
+49 IADDECLEKLDEVDW

-112 KKLGSDMSEL
+112 KKLGSNASEL

-148 EALAK
+148 EALVQ
-153 EEPNNEEQLLPTLDA
+153 EEPNNEEQLLPTLND
-168 QEEKEEVKE
+168 QEEKEEIKE
-177 TPQKEEKPKDDE
+177 TPQEEKEEIKETPQEEKEEIKEEEKEEIKEEEKEEIKETPQEEEKPKDDE
-189 TQEGDET
+189 TQEGET
-196 PKDEEVSKELET
+196 LKDKEVSKELET

-217 ETQEE
+217 ETQ
-222 QVKEQE
+222 EQE

-248 PSAQELEAMQEL
+248 PSVQELEAMQEL
-260 VKEIQENSNENKEE
+260 VKEIQENSNGQENKKE

-292 EKTQVQELEV
+292 EKTQAQELEI

-332 EKEKQE
+332 EKE
-338 IAETPQEK
+338 TP
-346 EKQEIAETPQEKEKQ
+346 
-361 EIAETPQEKEKQ
+361 
-373 EIAETPQELEIPQA
+373 
-387 QEKETPQEETQEKET
+387 
-402 PQEETQEK
+402 
-410 ETPQEETQEKETP
+410 
-423 QEETQETETQN
+423 
-434 QETPP
+434 
-439 KVQEETK
+439 
-446 EKTQEDNYES
+446 KTQEDHYES

-478 AVAKTPN
+478 AVAKIPN

-494 ESDIK
+494 ESVTE
-499 TSQEKEES
+499 TSKNENDTETPQEKEES

-521 DLLKS
+521 NLLKS

-551 PDA
+551 PNA